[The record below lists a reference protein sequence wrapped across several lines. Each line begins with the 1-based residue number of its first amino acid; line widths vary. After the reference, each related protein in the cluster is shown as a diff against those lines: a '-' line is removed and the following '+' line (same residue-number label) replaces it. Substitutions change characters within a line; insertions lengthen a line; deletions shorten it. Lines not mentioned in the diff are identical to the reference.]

1 MSNPKQLNIDGV
13 LYVPSE
19 ATVELNRGPERI
31 DSVKSVRRFDYLQ
44 AVHMDPE
51 RTDGALATVDPSTGF
66 LKVDARLARI
76 GVQIYGDAEG
86 NRWGE
91 LRTEDEVFSE
101 DSMQSFSMA
110 VLTNDHPA
118 EFVTSSNVKDVQIGH
133 TGSDVRRDGNFM
145 RATLLVTDAKAIQDI
160 RDGKVELSNGYTADM
175 VSHEGTTD
183 GLEHSF
189 RQTNIRGN
197 HVALVDRGRAG
208 PMCRLMTDS
217 GDAYSD
223 HPRQDTM
230 ETRKITIGGV
240 DHDVSVAVADAL
252 DAQAKAA
259 EDAKLLDAKNG
270 KKNPFAEEEE
280 EDEGKKG
287 DGADVSVLLAKL
299 DMLEADGK
307 AYRDGEAAR
316 IDARASLIAS
326 AKTISAEL
334 KTDGLTN
341 DAIMAGVVLAVR
353 PEFKAKLEDNAGNSG
368 YLKALYEGAIE
379 LHAARGDAS
388 KDLNTVLQAAV
399 QAGGSAKSDTKQLD
413 DLYVVYQDGL
423 RGDRRSSAQGEGK

>member
-1 MSNPKQLNIDGV
+1 VPSDSNGV
-13 LYVPSE
+13 LYGTSE
-19 ATVELNRGPERI
+19 AAVELNRGPERN

-91 LRTEDEVFSE
+91 LRTEDEVFNT

-118 EFVTSSNVKDVQIGH
+118 EFVNSSNVKDVQIGH

-145 RATLLVTDAKAIQDI
+145 RATLLVTDAQAIQDI
-160 RDGKVELSNGYTADM
+160 KDGKVELSNAYTADM

-217 GDAYSD
+217 GDAYSE
-223 HPRQDTM
+223 PRQTKDTM
-230 ETRKITIGGV
+230 KTRKITIGGV
-240 DHDVSVAVADAL
+240 EHDVTVAVADAL
-252 DAQAKAA
+252 DAEAKKA
-259 EDAKLLDAKNG
+259 EDAKLLEDA
-270 KKNPFAEEEE
+270 KNPFAEEEE
-280 EDEGKKG
+280 EEEDEGKKKG
-287 DGADVSVLLAKL
+287 DAADVSALRAKV
-299 DMLEADGK
+299 DMLEADGQ

-316 IDARASLIAS
+316 IDARASLIAT
-326 AKTISAEL
+326 AKTVSSEI

-341 DAIMAGVVLAVR
+341 DAIMASVVLSIR
-353 PEFKAKLEDNAGNSG
+353 PEFKAKLDANKGNSG
-368 YLKALYEGAIE
+368 YLQACYEQACE
-379 LHAARGDAS
+379 LHTARGDAS
-388 KDLNTVLQAAV
+388 NDLNTVLHAAV
-399 QAGGSAKSDTKQLD
+399 KNGASAKSDAQELD
-413 DLYVVYQDGL
+413 ELYVVYQDGL
-423 RGDRRSSAQGEGK
+423 GGRRRGAQEEGK